1 VIWLV
6 GNKGMLGQEVER
18 VLREGGREFVSS
30 DREVDITS
38 ARAVEEFLAAHEPN
52 WVVNCA
58 AYTAVD
64 RAEDEPEAAERLN
77 ALGPENLAR
86 ACASQGATLVHVST
100 DYVFDGERDEPYPED
115 AEPNPIGVY
124 GKTKAEGERRIAA
137 ELERHIICRTAWLFG
152 PGGGNFVATMLR
164 LFTER
169 DELTVVS
176 DQHGRPT
183 YAPDLAGALVAL
195 LDNAEGAAAEPS
207 GEARPGGTAETDG
220 APGPWGAYHFSNSG
234 ETTWYEFATE
244 IYRRATLR
252 GLVSSTCSI
261 RPVTSAE
268 YPAKAHRPANSVLS
282 TARTEAVLGGPPR
295 PWQEALSDY
304 LGVVESGRGTSK
316 P

>member
-1 VIWLV
+1 MIWLI
-6 GNKGMLGQEVER
+6 GNNGMLGQEVER
-18 VLREGGREFVSS
+18 VLREGGRELVAS

-38 ARAVEEFLAAHEPN
+38 TRAVEEFFAEHAPDWLI
-52 WVVNCA
+52 NCA

-64 RAEDEPEAAERLN
+64 RAEDEPKAAERLN

-86 ACASQGATLVHVST
+86 ACATHGAALVHVST
-100 DYVFDGERDEPYPED
+100 DYVFDGERHGPYPED
-115 AEPNPIGVY
+115 AQPNPIGVY

-137 ELERHIICRTAWLFG
+137 VLDHRIICRTAWLFG
-152 PGGGNFVATMLR
+152 PGGGNFVSTMIR
-164 LFTER
+164 LFAER
-169 DELTVVS
+169 DELAVVS

-183 YAPDLAGALVAL
+183 YAPDLARTLVAL
-195 LDNAEGAAAEPS
+195 LDNAEIGAAQPAGEPGS
-207 GEARPGGTAETDG
+207 AG
-220 APGPWGAYHFSNSG
+220 AACPWGAYHFSNSG

-268 YPAKAHRPANSVLS
+268 YPTKAHRPANSVLS
-282 TARTEAVLGGPPR
+282 TARTEAVLGAPPR
-295 PWQEALSDY
+295 PWQEALADY
-304 LGVVESGRGTSK
+304 LDAVESEHRISK